1 MASCGQEPG
10 EVRDFMPR
18 MSLQV
23 SFTADEA
30 AWATQFLESGGLL
43 EPALDGARA
52 DAGLDPAA
60 AFF

>member
-1 MASCGQEPG
+1 
-10 EVRDFMPR
+10 MPR